1 MTEDGAILLQVE
13 GLSKS
18 YGALKV
24 TQDIALS
31 LAPGEALGIIGP
43 NGAGKTTLFNLIAGS
58 VRPSAGRIF
67 LAGQD
72 VTAMSAAARCR
83 AGIGRS
89 FQIPRPWAGLTVFEN
104 LMVAAEFG
112 AGSGAVA
119 AARDSRRILDLLGLG
134 PQADLLAGRLRL
146 LDRKRLELARGLA
159 TGPKLLLLDEIAG
172 GLTDLECEALI
183 VTLRDVRTTGVGIIW
198 IEHVV
203 HALLAVVDR
212 LAVINFGAK
221 IADGDP
227 QVVFHSGAVQEI
239 YTGVPA

>member
-1 MTEDGAILLQVE
+1 MLLQVE

-18 YGALKV
+18 YGALRV
-24 TQDIALS
+24 TQEVDLF
-31 LAPGEALGIIGP
+31 LRPGEALGIIGP
-43 NGAGKTTLFNLIAGS
+43 NGAGKSTLFNLIAGS
-58 VRPSAGRIF
+58 VRPDAGRIV
-67 LAGQD
+67 LMGRD

-104 LMVAAEFG
+104 LMVATEFG
-112 AGSGAVA
+112 AGRSGAMA
-119 AARDSRRILDLLGLG
+119 SRDARRTLDLLGLG
-134 PQADLLAGRLRL
+134 PQADQLAGRLRL

-172 GLTDLECEALI
+172 GLTDLECETLI
-183 VTLRDVRTTGVGIIW
+183 ATLRDVRATGVGLLW

-212 LAVINFGAK
+212 LAVISFGSK

-227 QVVFHSGAVQEI
+227 QTVFHSAPVQEI